1 MTNRDN
7 NKWHRECLKYGKEF
21 IKIVHG
27 SKHDIAYFRNGSVTL
42 SRGTRSSHRSERN
55 IKAHIKA
62 VALGRQAHASTPT
75 RSR

>member
-1 MTNRDN
+1 MTTRVNS
-7 NKWHRECLKYGKEF
+7 KWHRECAKYGKEF

-62 VALGRQAHASTPT
+62 VALGRNKHATYT
-75 RSR
+75 T